1 MLSRTADHLLWM
13 SRYIERAENTARMLD
28 VNYQTT
34 LLPQSA
40 SQAEQGWS
48 GLLSICELLPEYRQR
63 HGSIQPDR
71 VIEVI
76 VDADGQ
82 LRLKVDGRTPA
93 GSDPDERV
101 AMGRLA
107 ARVKA
112 LAEGAAQV
120 PVIIAAD
127 KGVRYELVVKVM
139 DTLQRAGV
147 ARVGLAVR
155 TTGG

>member
-1 MLSRTADHLLWM
+1 MPAMQSRSGSGRRRTINEINMVPFIDVMRVLLIIFM
-13 SRYIERAENTARMLD
+13 VSAPLMTPGVVD
-28 VNYQTT
+28 
-34 LLPQSA
+34 LPTIG
-40 SQAEQGWS
+40 QA
-48 GLLSICELLPEYRQR
+48 QR
-63 HGSIQPDR
+63 QPDR

-82 LRLKVDGRTPA
+82 MRLKVDGRTPA

>member
-1 MLSRTADHLLWM
+1 MPAMQSRSGSGRRRTINEINMVPFIDVMLVLLIIFM
-13 SRYIERAENTARMLD
+13 VSAPLMTPGVVD
-28 VNYQTT
+28 
-34 LLPQSA
+34 LPTIG
-40 SQAEQGWS
+40 QA
-48 GLLSICELLPEYRQR
+48 QR
-63 HGSIQPDR
+63 QPDR

>member
-1 MLSRTADHLLWM
+1 MPAVVHRGRGRRTINEINMVPFIDVMLVLLIIFM
-13 SRYIERAENTARMLD
+13 VSAPLMTPGVVD
-28 VNYQTT
+28 
-34 LLPQSA
+34 LPTIG
-40 SQAEQGWS
+40 QA
-48 GLLSICELLPEYRQR
+48 QR
-63 HGSIQPDR
+63 QPDR